1 MSEITQ
7 EWTEAVQAAVR
18 VLLPATFV
26 GQIEINCFLGN
37 ISNIT
42 VKQSF
47 KKENAK

>member
-1 MSEITQ
+1 MDDTKRLA
-7 EWTEAVQAAVR
+7 EAVQAAVR
-18 VLLPATFV
+18 GLIPATFV

-47 KKENAK
+47 KKEKTT